1 MPPAFVLLLRRFAWV
16 SFAVA
21 TAWFA
26 MALPQQAVDA
36 QNRALKSPDSVEAR
50 RLRELANVVPAD
62 PVVLVAFAAP
72 GSLEL
77 PADHRATI
85 AALAKQLAAV
95 DGVIAVTAAPAPD
108 AGLVL
113 LAIAVRRDDE
123 LAVAEAVLAVAR
135 PAAPPGVRVLAA
147 GLPLVEG
154 TIARLVAA
162 ERTRVVPLLVVAL
175 FAVAWLAYRRA
186 ALAVAALL
194 PALCAIAWTSGLLA
208 RLGHRLDPI
217 AALLDPVLLTIGVA
231 TSVHVLGAWRRA
243 TAAAASAETAVA
255 AALAEVKTPAML
267 AAATTMVGLW
277 SLATSDVPAVVDFG
291 VRSAFGVGLTHLFA
305 FTLLPPLLLRLR
317 PAPLAAAADERMSA
331 AWRLLA
337 TRRASVLMVA
347 AAGSALA
354 IAGLSRLRA
363 DNDVLR
369 LLPRDESVRQD
380 VDELAAR
387 LGGIETFHLLAPPR
401 SPAEDPTRLLPLV
414 AALREQPGIAGLA
427 GPAVRGRDGELAVPL
442 LLRPGGSAA
451 RTALFDDVERI
462 TATLGLDDVV
472 PAGPSVQLA
481 RDSHRLLRSLLGNI
495 ALSLALLAGGM
506 ALGLR
511 SWRLAMV
518 GIAPN
523 VMPSL
528 WLYGGLGW
536 LDRPVGV
543 ATAMIGCTMLGLV
556 VDNTIHLLHRFQ
568 ALRAGGGRD
577 DAMQAAWLDTIRPM
591 TLASAVLGLGF
602 GTAVGSRLSTTAEFG
617 ALAAATIATAWFG
630 TAVLLPA
637 AAARQPAPH
646 GDVQ

>member
-1 MPPAFVLLLRRFAWV
+1 MA
-16 SFAVA
+16 FAVA

-26 MALPQQAVDA
+26 MALPQQDVDA
-36 QNRALKSPDSVEAR
+36 QNRALKSPDSVDAR
-50 RLRELANVVPAD
+50 RLGELANVVPAD
-62 PVVLVAFAAP
+62 PVVLLAFAAP

-77 PADHRATI
+77 PADQRATI
-85 AALAKQLAAV
+85 AALADRLAAV
-95 DGVIAVTAAPAPD
+95 DGVIHVAAAPAPD
-108 AGLVL
+108 AGLAL
-113 LAIAVRRDDE
+113 LAISVRRDDE

-162 ERTRVVPLLVVAL
+162 ERTQIVPLLVGAL

-231 TSVHVLGAWRRA
+231 TSVHVLGAWQRAAA
-243 TAAAASAETAVA
+243 TASGADAAVDT
-255 AALAEVKTPAML
+255 ALAEVKTPALL

-277 SLATSDVPAVVDFG
+277 SLTTSDVPAVVDFG
-291 VRSAFGVGLTHLFA
+291 LRSAFGVGLTHLFA
-305 FTLLPPLLLRLR
+305 FTLLPPLLRRLR
-317 PAPLAAAADERMSA
+317 PAAGAGATDDHLAAA
-331 AWRLLA
+331 WQLLA
-337 TRRASVLMVA
+337 RRRASVLMVA

-354 IAGLSRLRA
+354 VAGLSRITA

-369 LLPRDESVRQD
+369 LLPRDEIVRQD

-401 SPAEDPTRLLPLV
+401 SSAEDPSRLLPLL
-414 AALREQPGIAGLA
+414 AALREQPGVAGLA
-427 GPAVRGRDGELAVPL
+427 GPALRGRDGEIAVPL
-442 LLRPGGSAA
+442 LLRPGGSSG

-462 TATLGLDDVV
+462 STVLGLDDVA

-495 ALSLALLAGGM
+495 GLSLAFLALGM
-506 ALGLR
+506 AIGLR
-511 SWRLAMV
+511 SWRLALV
-518 GIAPN
+518 GLAPN
-523 VMPSL
+523 VLPSL

-556 VDNTIHLLHRFQ
+556 VDNTIHLLHRYQ
-568 ALRAGGGRD
+568 ALRAADRNL
-577 DAMQAAWLDTIRPM
+577 DALRAAWLDTIRPM
-591 TLASAVLGLGF
+591 TLASAVLALGF
-602 GTAVGSRLSTTAEFG
+602 GAAIFSRLSTTAEFG
-617 ALAAATIATAWFG
+617 ALAAATIATAWLG

-637 AAARQPAPH
+637 AAARQPTAP
-646 GDVQ
+646 GDIP

>member
-1 MPPAFVLLLRRFAWV
+1 MPSAFVLLLRRVAWV
-16 SFAVA
+16 AFAVA

-26 MALPQQAVDA
+26 VALPEQAVDA
-36 QNRALKSPDSVEAR
+36 QNRALKSPDGVDAR
-50 RLRELANVVPAD
+50 RLRELAQVVPAD
-62 PVVLVAFAAP
+62 PVVLLAFAAP

-77 PADHRATI
+77 PDDHRRTI
-85 AALAKQLAAV
+85 AALAQQITAI
-95 DGVIAVTAAPAPD
+95 DGVITVREAPAPD
-108 AGLVL
+108 AGLAL

-123 LAVAEAVLAVAR
+123 LAVAEAVLAAAR

-154 TIARLVAA
+154 TVARLVAA
-162 ERTRVVPLLVVAL
+162 ERTRVVPLLVGAL
-175 FAVAWLAYRRA
+175 FAVAWFAYRRA

-231 TSVHVLGAWRRA
+231 TSVHVLGAWQR
-243 TAAAASAETAVA
+243 AAATDADA
-255 AALAEVKTPAML
+255 AIDVALAEVKTPAML

-277 SLATSDVPAVVDFG
+277 SLATSDIPAVVDFG
-291 VRSAFGVGLTHLFA
+291 LRSAFGVGLTHLFA
-305 FTLLPPLLLRLR
+305 FTLLPPLLRRLR
-317 PAPLAAAADERMSA
+317 PAPAAAAADERMAA

-337 TRRASVLMVA
+337 RRRASVLMAA
-347 AAGSALA
+347 AAGSAFA
-354 IAGLSRLRA
+354 VAGLSRITA

-387 LGGIETFHLLAPPR
+387 LGGVETFHLLAPPR
-401 SPAEDPTRLLPLV
+401 SPAEDPSRLLPLV
-414 AALREQPGIAGLA
+414 AALREQPGVAGLA
-427 GPAVRGRDGELAVPL
+427 GPALRGRDGELAVPL

-462 TATLGLDDVV
+462 TATLGLDDVA

-511 SWRLAMV
+511 SWRLALV

-523 VMPSL
+523 VLPSL

-556 VDNTIHLLHRFQ
+556 VDNTIHLLHRYQ
-568 ALRAGGGRD
+568 ALRAGGSRH
-577 DAMQAAWLDTIRPM
+577 DALRAAWLDTIRPM
-591 TLASAVLGLGF
+591 TLASAVLALGF
-602 GTAVGSRLSTTAEFG
+602 GSAIGSRLSTTAEFG
-617 ALAAATIATAWFG
+617 ALAAATIATAWLG

-637 AAARQPAPH
+637 AARQPAPH
-646 GDVQ
+646 GEQP